1 MKRVYCLYRVST
13 KGQVDGDDIPMQRI
27 ACHEFTDQQ
36 GWQIVKEFSEK
47 GISGFKVSSEKRD
60 AIQAIKADASK
71 NLFDILLVF
80 MFDRLGRRDDE
91 TPFVVQW
98 FVTQGIEVW
107 SVKEGQQK
115 FENHVDKLLNYIR
128 FWQASGE
135 SEKTSIRIKT
145 RHAQMVQEGLHRGG
159 ITPFGYR
166 LEPNGKY
173 SKKGHPLHQMIIDPY
188 QSQVIREI
196 FTKTCDEGYG
206 THRLANYLNEVY
218 PDKEK
223 RWRAT
228 VLNRIICNPIYTGR
242 LRYHDEILAPV
253 ASLCIIEDSLFERAN
268 FILHQRATANS
279 INRTIPQQT
288 NGTRLLTGLLYC
300 GHCGE
305 RMVGTIARDRRKLK
319 RTGEFKVKERAIY
332 RCYGKDIHKY
342 GCGGQSLYS
351 AAKIEEAVLNT
362 VHHVFQKIH
371 DRPLMELAAKQREQ
385 KASAF
390 QARLD
395 SLKGEKAKLERQYDN
410 LKGELL
416 KSINGEKSADKEL
429 LSSLILETQQSSQSI
444 SLQIDEAEHEMK
456 KGVSETDTLK
466 QTLGRFLGWEAEFK
480 NASMTVRKMILANI
494 IERITVDRNYNVSIK
509 LRLTAQQFYEG
520 F

>member
-27 ACHEFTDQQ
+27 ACHEFTEQQ

-60 AIQAIKADASK
+60 AIQAIKADAAKS
-71 NLFDILLVF
+71 LFDILLVF

-98 FVTQGIEVW
+98 FVTQGVEVW

-115 FENHVDKLLNYIR
+115 FDNHVDKLLNYIR

-135 SEKTSIRIKT
+135 SEKTSLRIKT

-166 LEPNGKY
+166 LESNGKY
-173 SKKGHPLHQMIIDPY
+173 NKKGHPLHQMSIDPY
-188 QSQVIREI
+188 QSQIIREI
-196 FTKTCDEGYG
+196 FSKTCDEGYG
-206 THRLANYLNEVY
+206 THRLANYLNEAY
-218 PDKEK
+218 PDGEK

-228 VLNRIICNPIYTGR
+228 IINRIICNPVYTGR
-242 LRYHDEILAPV
+242 LRFHDVILAPV
-253 ASLCIIEDSLFERAN
+253 ESLRIIDDSLFERAN

-279 INRTIPQQT
+279 AGRTIPQQT
-288 NGTRLLTGLLYC
+288 NGARLLTGLLYC
-300 GHCGE
+300 SHCGE
-305 RMVGTIARDRRKLK
+305 RMVGTVVRDKRRMK
-319 RTGEFKVKERAIY
+319 RTGEIKVKERSIY
-332 RCYGKDIHKY
+332 RCYGKDIHKR
-342 GCGGQSLYS
+342 GCDGQSLYS

-371 DRPLMELAAKQREQ
+371 ERPLKELAAKHREQ
-385 KASAF
+385 KTKAV

-395 SLKGEKAKLERQYDN
+395 SLKNEKVKLERQYAN
-410 LKGELL
+410 LRSELL

-429 LSSLILETQQSSQSI
+429 LSGFILETQQSLQSV
-444 SLQIDEAEHEMK
+444 SLQIEEVDLEMK
-456 KGVSETDTLK
+456 KGVSETDILK
-466 QTLGRFLGWEAEFK
+466 QTLTKFLGWEAEFA
-480 NASMTVRKMILANI
+480 NANMSVRKMILTNI
-494 IERITVDRNYNVSIK
+494 IERIAVDRNYNISIK
-509 LRLTAQQFYEG
+509 LRLTARQFFEG

>member
-27 ACHEFTDQQ
+27 ACNEFANQQ
-36 GWQIVKEFSEK
+36 GWQIVKELSEK

-60 AIQAIKADASK
+60 AIQAIKADATK
-71 NLFDILLVF
+71 NMFDVLLVF

-135 SEKTSIRIKT
+135 SEKTSLRIKT

-159 ITPFGYR
+159 NTPFGYR

-173 SKKGHPLHQMIIDPY
+173 NKKGHPLHQMIIDPY

-196 FTKTCDEGYG
+196 FMKTCDEGYG
-206 THRLANYLNEVY
+206 THRLANYLNEAY
-218 PDKEK
+218 PDIEK

-242 LRYHDEILAPV
+242 LRYNDHVLAPV
-253 ASLCIIEDSLFERAN
+253 ESLRIIDDSLFERAIY
-268 FILHQRATANS
+268 ILHQRATSNCAS
-279 INRTIPQQT
+279 RTIPQQT
-288 NGTRLLTGLLYC
+288 NGARLLTGLLYC

-319 RTGEFKVKERAIY
+319 RTGAIKVKERAIY
-332 RCYGKDIHKY
+332 RCYGKDIHKKE
-342 GCGGQSLYS
+342 CSGQSLYS
-351 AAKIEEAVLNT
+351 AVKIENAALMI
-362 VHHVFQKIH
+362 VHQVFQKIH
-371 DRPLMELAAKQREQ
+371 DRPLMELATNQHEQ
-385 KASAF
+385 KTRAIRAK
-390 QARLD
+390 LD
-395 SLKGEKAKLERQYDN
+395 SLKGEKVKLERQHNN

-429 LSSLILETQQSSQSI
+429 LSSLILETQQLLQSVSI
-444 SLQIDEAEHEMK
+444 QIDEANLEME
-456 KGVSETDTLK
+456 KGVCETDTL
-466 QTLGRFLGWEAEFK
+466 QRTFNRFLGWEAEFK
-480 NASMTVRKMILANI
+480 NASMPVRKMILANI
-494 IERITVDRNYNVSIK
+494 FERITVDRSYNISIK
-509 LRLTAQQFYEG
+509 LRLTAQQFYDG